1 MRTSRRMLKQVRRAL
16 FAAFLFSGCI
26 NILML
31 ATPLYILQIF
41 ETVVPLGSIETLFL
55 LSAMVAAA
63 LLTSAAVEF
72 ARDTI
77 LQRSAY
83 WLDHELGHYILE
95 NGVRLATP
103 GVEMRQDAAALD
115 RLRAFIASPAL
126 IPFFDAPW
134 TPVFLLAL
142 FALNP
147 TIGLM
152 ATGCAVLMIGISLL
166 LGATTTRAETERARS
181 AERSQQ
187 WWQTVTCNAQYA
199 GALGLARGAADGWE
213 LSNRAQVIAGYSI
226 GKRTAFLRALS
237 RFIRVIAQIALYGL
251 GAWLVIRGE
260 IAPGALVAAAI
271 LLGRALAPL
280 EGLVG
285 SIRAL
290 QGAYAGYRRLA
301 SLPPD
306 AVTPRLAASGEPIAG
321 RIEIRDVGYYH
332 PGRKSPALRSVTL
345 TVEPG
350 DVIGIVGPNGSGKST
365 LAALLA
371 GAIIPSQ
378 GAADLDGIPIAK
390 WQRVAASPPIGYLP
404 DEPLLID
411 GTVHENIARFGD
423 APMMAIADAAIRA
436 GVLETLKALP
446 FGFDTPVGPQGQ
458 ALALRERRAVA
469 FARAVFGQPKIVV
482 VDEPEL
488 GLDGTALR
496 RLVATLQDL
505 KSAGTTLVLATQD
518 PRLLELCDGIVVM
531 NAGTIQA
538 SGPAAEVKSRI
549 PLDRRPTTE
558 RTEQPA
564 VH

>member
-41 ETVVPLGSIETLFL
+41 ETVVPLGSLETLLL

-72 ARDTI
+72 ARDNI
-77 LQRSAY
+77 LLRSAY

-103 GVEMRQDAAALD
+103 GSEMRQDAAALD
-115 RLRAFIASPAL
+115 RLRAFIASPSL

-142 FALNP
+142 MALNP

-152 ATGCAVLMIGISLL
+152 ATGCAALLLGISLL
-166 LGATTTRAETERARS
+166 LGAVTSRAEAERAKS

-187 WWQTVTCNAQYA
+187 WWQTVTGNAQYA

-213 LSNRAQVIAGYSI
+213 LSNRAQVSAGYSI
-226 GKRTAFLRALS
+226 GKRTALLRAIS
-237 RFIRVIAQIALYGL
+237 RFVRIAAQIALYGV

-285 SIRAL
+285 SMRAL

-306 AVTPRLAASGEPIAG
+306 AVTPRLAASREPIVG
-321 RIEIRDVGYYH
+321 RMEIRDVTYFH
-332 PGRKSPALRSVTL
+332 PGRKAPALRSVSV

-390 WQRVAASPPIGYLP
+390 WQRVAPAPPIGYLP
-404 DEPLLID
+404 DEPLLIE
-411 GTVHENIARFGD
+411 GTVHENIARFCD

-436 GVLETLKALP
+436 GVLETLKSLP
-446 FGFDTPVGPQGQ
+446 FGFDTPVGPQGH

-469 FARAVFGQPKIVV
+469 FARAVFGQPRIVV

-496 RLVATLQDL
+496 RLVATLNDL
-505 KSAGTTLVLATQD
+505 KAAGTTLVLATQD

-538 SGPAAEVKSRI
+538 AGPAAEVRSRI
-549 PLDRRPTTE
+549 PLDRRPAAE
-558 RTEQPA
+558 RSEQPA

>member
-16 FAAFLFSGCI
+16 LAAFLFSGCI

-41 ETVVPLGSIETLFL
+41 ETVVPLGSLDTLLL

-63 LLTSAAVEF
+63 LLASAAVEV
-72 ARDTI
+72 ARDTV
-77 LQRSAY
+77 LLRSAY

-103 GVEMRQDAAALD
+103 GAEMRQDAAALE
-115 RLRAFIASPAL
+115 RLRAFLASPAV
-126 IPFFDAPW
+126 IPLFDAPW

-142 FALNP
+142 FFLSP
-147 TIGLM
+147 LIGAM
-152 ATGCAVLMIGISLL
+152 AIGCAIVMLGLSFL
-166 LGATTTRAETERARS
+166 LGVATSRAESERARS
-181 AERSQQ
+181 SDRSQQ
-187 WWQTVTCNAQYA
+187 WWQTITGNAQYA

-213 LSNRAQVIAGYSI
+213 LSNRAQVSAGYSI

-237 RFIRVIAQIALYGL
+237 RFVRIGAQVALYGL
-251 GAWLVIRGE
+251 GAWLVIRGD

-271 LLGRALAPL
+271 LLARALSPL

-285 SIRAL
+285 TIRAV
-290 QGAYAGYRRLA
+290 QTAYASYRRLA

-306 AVTPRLAASGEPIAG
+306 AVTPRLAASGEPVTG
-321 RIEIRDVGYYH
+321 RIEIRDVSYYH
-332 PGRKSPALRSVTL
+332 PGRKAPALRSVSL

-350 DVIGIVGPNGSGKST
+350 SVIGIVGPNGSGKST

-390 WQRVAASPPIGYLP
+390 WQRVAPSPPIGYLP
-404 DEPLLID
+404 DEPILIE
-411 GTVHENIARFGD
+411 GTVHENVARFSD
-423 APMMAIADAAIRA
+423 APMLVVADAAIHA

-469 FARAVFGQPKIVV
+469 FARAVFRHPKIVV

-496 RLVATLQDL
+496 RLIVTLKDL
-505 KSAGTTLVLATQD
+505 KEAGTTLVLATQD

-531 NAGTIQA
+531 NGGAVQA
-538 SGPAAEVKSRI
+538 AGPAAEVKSRI
-549 PLDRRPTTE
+549 AVDRRPATSSSDQT
-558 RTEQPA
+558 A
-564 VH
+564 FH

>member
-41 ETVVPLGSIETLFL
+41 ETVVPLGSLDTLVL

-72 ARDTI
+72 ARDTV
-77 LQRSAY
+77 LLRSAY
-83 WLDHELGHYILE
+83 WLDHELGHYVLE

-103 GVEMRQDAAALD
+103 GSDMRQDAAALE
-115 RLRAFIASPAL
+115 RLRAFLASPAL

-152 ATGCAVLMIGISLL
+152 AAACAILLIAIALVLGTITS
-166 LGATTTRAETERARS
+166 RAEAERAKS
-181 AERSQQ
+181 AERSHQ
-187 WWQTVTCNAQYA
+187 WWQTVTANAQYA

-213 LSNRAQVIAGYSI
+213 LANRAQVSAGYSI

-237 RFIRVIAQIALYGL
+237 RFVRITAQIALYGL
-251 GAWLVIRGE
+251 GGWLVIRGE

-271 LLGRALAPL
+271 LLARALAPL

-290 QGAYAGYRRLA
+290 QGAYGGYRRLA

-306 AVTPRLAASGEPIAG
+306 AVTPRLAASGEPTTG
-321 RIEIRDVGYYH
+321 RIEVRDATYFH
-332 PGRKSPALRSVTL
+332 PGRKAPALRSVSL
-345 TVEPG
+345 TIEPG
-350 DVIGIVGPNGSGKST
+350 QVVGIVGPNGSGKST

-390 WQRVAASPPIGYLP
+390 WQRVAPAPPIGYLP

-411 GTVHENIARFGD
+411 GTVHDNVARFGE

-469 FARAVFGQPKIVV
+469 FARAVFGQPRIVV

-496 RLVATLQDL
+496 RLVATLSDL
-505 KSAGTTLVLATQD
+505 KAAGTTLVLATQD
-518 PRLLELCDGIVVM
+518 PRLLELCDGIVVL
-531 NAGTIQA
+531 NAGTIETA
-538 SGPAAEVKSRI
+538 GPAAEVRARI
-549 PLDRRPTTE
+549 PVDRRPAAGRGE
-558 RTEQPA
+558 PA
-564 VH
+564 ALH